1 MAKTHFRKAQEQ
13 RILKLTLRFI
23 LSASLITLVLWGF
36 YSILEQNYI
45 FRWGLALQHLDSF
58 NKGLML
64 TLQASGLG
72 LVLALS
78 LGLIVALLRLSPF
91 ALFRDM
97 GTLYVHS
104 LRNIPFIVFVLF
116 MYFGFAR
123 AVLPRPY
130 PNITLLGWDID
141 DRLFWGALALGL
153 FEASFMSEIFRSG
166 IQSIHKTQI
175 EASRSLGMSYA
186 QSMRYVVLPQA
197 FRVIIPPLTGEII
210 ALIKESALLLA
221 IAVNELTLTAKTIS
235 GQRPLQFEFYTILA
249 SYYLTMTVPIS
260 ILSHYLEQRFNI
272 HRRRS

>member
-1 MAKTHFRKAQEQ
+1 MAQAHLRKSQQ
-13 RILKLTLRFI
+13 QKILKLLLRFI
-23 LSASLITLVLWGF
+23 LSSSLIALVLWGF
-36 YSILEQNYI
+36 YVVLEQNYI
-45 FRWGLALQHLDSF
+45 FRWNLALQHLDSF

-72 LVLALS
+72 LALALTI
-78 LGLIVALLRLSPF
+78 GLVVALMRLSPI

-130 PNITLLGWDID
+130 PNIMLFGWDID

-153 FEASFMSEIFRSG
+153 FEAAFMSEIFRSG

-175 EASRSLGMSYA
+175 EASRSLGMTYWK
-186 QSMRYVVLPQA
+186 SMRYVILPQA
-197 FRVIIPPLTGEII
+197 FRVIIPPLTGEVI

-249 SYYLTMTVPIS
+249 VYYLSMTVPIS
-260 ILSHYLEQRFNI
+260 ILSSYLEQRFNI